1 MADFI
6 ATYLLLVK
14 WAEENKI
21 KEEDLALAC
30 KIFLLGQVNLDTD
43 MQEVEPSKGETL
55 KNLDGIYLTSELIPT
70 RIRIKGDN
78 VEVIKTTSDKEIFL
92 KAFKSH

>member
-30 KIFLLGQVNLDTD
+30 KIFLLGQVNL
-43 MQEVEPSKGETL
+43 
-55 KNLDGIYLTSELIPT
+55 KN
-70 RIRIKGDN
+70 GD
-78 VEVIKTTSDKEIFL
+78 
-92 KAFKSH
+92 